1 MYAVKVPRR
10 KREPLPKPDK
20 RAAIKPRAAEEGRAN
35 DTKIFGVAACSV
47 LLEAVKLGA
56 SQSDAARALG
66 VSPRTVRA
74 WLERGRKDNAEVDRW
89 RAGDWPDAK
98 PPPERTAYGL
108 FVEEWLKAQADPRL
122 RLLRVV
128 WSSLDDLD
136 DQPKER
142 AALAIKMLERLAPA
156 DYSAV
161 TNVRTVTTDDETG
174 ERVDSAPGSAV
185 LAKLEEQVRRIEAI
199 EAAARGGG
207 S

>member
-1 MYAVKVPRR
+1 MYALKVPPR
-10 KREPLPKPDK
+10 KREPPPKPDK
-20 RAAIKPRAAEEGRAN
+20 RAAIKPRAAESGRAG

-89 RAGDWPDAK
+89 RAGDWPDGK

-108 FVEEWLKAQADPRL
+108 FVEEWMQAQADPRFV
-122 RLLRVV
+122 LLRMA
-128 WSSLDDLD
+128 WEALRAIED
-136 DQPKER
+136 PKARFE
-142 AALAIKMLERLAPA
+142 ATLKFLERIAPA

-161 TNVRTVTTDDETG
+161 ANVRTVSTDDETG

-185 LAKLEEQVRRIEAI
+185 LTKLEEQVRRIEAI
-199 EAAARGGG
+199 EAAARGGA
-207 S
+207 